1 MDNYNLTQK
10 EKIDLKKLIQENDK
24 CENNTNEIR
33 NLKHSSKIQSGII
46 ELVNLKKL
54 HPELSNEEMA
64 EFAKTDCQFIYE
76 NYTDI
81 YMKIIKDELDLIM
94 MQKLLV
100 IFRMIENDEVD
111 QHTASVLVGKY
122 LKEIYID
129 SGIRHGEHL
138 DEKYAKDAPP
148 APSDGKQISW
158 KEFKASKS

>member
-1 MDNYNLTQK
+1 MNNYLSQS
-10 EKIDLKKLIQENDK
+10 EKIDLKKLISENDN
-24 CENNTNEIR
+24 CDNNTDSIR
-33 NLKHSSKIQSGII
+33 ELKHSSQIQSGII

-54 HPELSNEEMA
+54 HPEMSNEEMA

-81 YMKIIKDELDLIM
+81 FMKIIKDELDLIM

-100 IFRMIENDEVD
+100 IFKMIEDEKVD

-148 APSDGKQISW
+148 APSDGKKMSW
-158 KEFKASKS
+158 KEFKMKER